1 MNQKN
6 LYKQYH
12 SKEQFD
18 KAAKFKFIFWSK
30 MGQTNAINNQE
41 RGEQSHN
48 KIQEEVIYII

>member
-1 MNQKN
+1 MNQRN

-18 KAAKFKFIFWSK
+18 KATTFKFVFWSK
-30 MGQTNAINNQE
+30 MGQTNAVNNQE
-41 RGEQSHN
+41 WGEQSHN